1 MLFVERSNRT
11 ERLFEALAERIGR
24 PGRDPL
30 ARAVV
35 VVQGAGM
42 ERWLAQGLAR
52 RHGVCANV
60 AFPFPRPFLEG
71 VFEAIAG
78 PDGESSPAWDLDR
91 MTWAI
96 AKRLAPLREARG
108 GGAGPG
114 AEAGTGDLGGAIAD
128 FAPLR
133 RHLAG
138 DDADWRLVQ
147 LAHRIADVFDQ
158 YVTYRPDWIA
168 RFETTGEPAGIPD
181 FDGPDAAW
189 QTRLF
194 RALVEDLGP
203 GHMANRAADFLEA
216 IGMPPAWRRGGPVAR
231 PVRSSSSPRAAL
243 MAGPARSSRE
253 ELAERI
259 GRRFPDA
266 IEIFAI
272 STLPPLH
279 LEVVRGLATLVD
291 VRLSILAPSRAWYSE
306 LWRELR
312 EGDAGTATPIAA
324 LLSGL
329 GRLGAD
335 FQKTIVEG
343 ASPDG
348 GEEDRFVV
356 PDAESAAPSLLAR
369 LQTRLLDLDEGELDE
384 APRRVTR
391 DDDSIRL
398 HLCHGPRRE
407 LEVVLGLLRDAFLR
421 DPTLRPEDV
430 IVMAPDI
437 DAIAA
442 EVEAVFG
449 ADADADGQG
458 GLPFRVADRGAYR
471 RSPVAE
477 AFRRLLALIGT
488 RMARSAVFDW
498 LAQADVAARFG
509 LDEAGVEALSD
520 WAERA
525 GYRFGVDEAQRAS
538 VSLPSERGHTLA
550 GSLDRLVL
558 AHALGETRDVVAGLA
573 PIGLDAFAEP
583 AWIGAIG
590 EVESLLA
597 EATRESR
604 HRRPVA
610 EWTRWLGDLLARSVD
625 RRDANSHEHAAIL
638 AVLERIRS
646 AAQAVGFT
654 GELDFEAIRE
664 RVVRVLEQTPAQE
677 SFLAGGITFCQL
689 VPLRAIPFRVVVVT
703 GLVDGEFP
711 RSHAAL
717 GFDGIARA
725 PRAGDRRL
733 RDDDR
738 HLFLEAILSA
748 RDRLILT
755 VPARDLRDGEPRPP
769 SIVVSELLD
778 AIEATFRLQG
788 GGTHGADGEAAEEAA
803 KRAGKALRA
812 WLVVE
817 HPLQATSPRYFERD
831 RDPRLVS
838 RSVRAYRGAE
848 ARRAVEAA
856 ESVVA
861 RRFLPRG
868 GLPVVDRGIEPL
880 ALDELIERVLRSTR
894 FFARTVL
901 GLRLPRP
908 EAVASDLDP
917 VELGPLERSNLGRAL
932 FEALAAGESL
942 AQARTRL
949 RASPLLPEGEAGEW
963 LAGPVVDEVRAI
975 AAIAARHRAGERL
988 PDRAF
993 ELEIPRAGGGATT
1006 LVGTLDA
1013 LWPGARVE
1021 ADYGRIGGRREAVLW
1036 IRHLVLCALAERDG
1050 NWPTTSVCVGRP
1062 LGKDD
1067 PTKRVV
1073 RFARVENPLA
1083 LLAPIVAWSAGVD
1096 EAPLP
1101 FFARSAWS
1109 YAEAAVK
1116 SGTENAA
1123 VWRKAK
1129 EEYEGRDDAG
1139 SRTPEA
1145 EEELETVRIWEG
1157 CSPVATASELELP
1170 RGFDEIALGLFRP
1183 LLAAREV
1190 GST

>member
-11 ERLFEALAERIGR
+11 EQLFAALAERLGR

-60 AFPFPRPFLEG
+60 AFPFPRPFLES
-71 VFEAIAG
+71 VFEAIAD
-78 PDGESSPAWDLDR
+78 PDDESAPAWDLDR

-96 AKRLAPLREARG
+96 AKRLAPLRAARRG
-108 GGAGPG
+108 DAAPRAGAS
-114 AEAGTGDLGGAIAD
+114 ADESTGTGDLGGALAD

-168 RFETTGEPAGIPD
+168 RFESTDEPAAIPD

-189 QTRLF
+189 QMRLF

-216 IGMPPAWRRGGPVAR
+216 IGRPPAWRRGGAVAR
-231 PVRSSSSPRAAL
+231 PVRPSSSPRGAL
-243 MAGPARSSRE
+243 MARTPRRSRE
-253 ELAERI
+253 ALAERI
-259 GRRFPDA
+259 RCRFPDA

-312 EGDAGTATPIAA
+312 EGDTGTATPIAA

-356 PDAESAAPSLLAR
+356 PDAGSAAPSLLAR
-369 LQTRLLDLDEGELDE
+369 LQARLLDLDEGELDE
-384 APRRVTR
+384 AARLVAR
-391 DDDSIRL
+391 DDDSLRL

-421 DPTLRPEDV
+421 DDSLRPEDV

-442 EVEAVFG
+442 DVEAVFG

-509 LDEAGVEALSD
+509 LDEAGVDALSD

-525 GYRFGVDEAQRAS
+525 GYRFGLDEAQRAS
-538 VSLPSERGHTLA
+538 IALPPERGHTLA

-604 HRRPVA
+604 KPRPVA

-625 RRDANSHEHAAIL
+625 RRDANSHEHVAIL

-646 AAQAVGFT
+646 AAQSVGFT
-654 GELDFEAIRE
+654 SELDFEAIRE
-664 RVVRVLEQTPAQE
+664 RVVGVLEQAPAPQA
-677 SFLAGGITFCQL
+677 FLAGGITFCQL

-703 GLVDGEFP
+703 GLVDGQFP

-755 VPARDLRDGEPRPP
+755 VPARDLRDGELRPP

-778 AIEATFRLQG
+778 AIEATFRLEG
-788 GGTHGADGEAAEEAA
+788 GEAE
-803 KRAGKALRA
+803 AGKALRKE
-812 WLVVE
+812 LVVE

-838 RSVRAYRGAE
+838 RSVRAFRGAE

-856 ESVVA
+856 ESIVA

-868 GLPVVDRGIEPL
+868 GLSVVDRGVEPL

-908 EAVASDLDP
+908 DAVASDLDP
-917 VELGPLERSNLGRAL
+917 VELDALEGSALGRGLFDAL
-932 FEALAAGESL
+932 SAGESL
-942 AQARTRL
+942 EQARARM
-949 RASPLLPEGEAGEW
+949 RASPLLPEGEAGDW
-963 LAGPVVDEVRAI
+963 LAGPVVDEVRTI

-993 ELEIPRAGGGATT
+993 ELAVPRAEGGATM

-1021 ADYGRIGGRREAVLW
+1021 ADYARIGGRRDAALW
-1036 IRHLVLCALAERDG
+1036 IRHLVLCALAQRDG
-1050 NWPTTSVCVGRP
+1050 TLPTTSVFVGRP
-1062 LGKDD
+1062 LSKRKEEA
-1067 PTKRVV
+1067 TKRVV
-1073 RFARVENPLA
+1073 TLARVADPLA
-1083 LLAPIVAWSAGVD
+1083 LLAPIVAWSTDAD

-1101 FFARSAWS
+1101 LFARSAWD
-1109 YAEAAVK
+1109 YAEAAAK
-1116 SGTENAA
+1116 PGAEEAA

-1129 EEYEGRDDAG
+1129 EVYEGRDDGGA
-1139 SRTPEA
+1139 RTPEG

-1157 CSPVATASELELP
+1157 RSPIATAPELELP
-1170 RGFDEIALGLFRP
+1170 HGFDELALGLFGP
-1183 LLAAREV
+1183 LLEVREV
-1190 GST
+1190 GSA